1 MSYPLP
7 TRVNPDNQGN
17 PDIAIEIYYIRT
29 DNSMSSTTGEGVLTL
44 KVRLFAF
51 LMYEVGKRELDIQ
64 APSDVASLLELMSR
78 KYGTDFDKWIWR
90 KDEGSGRTLITGT
103 LIMVNGHHILH
114 LKGLQTHLDDSDVVS
129 IFPPAAGG

>member
-1 MSYPLP
+1 MPYPLQ
-7 TRVNPDNQGN
+7 TKVNPDNSGN
-17 PDIAIEIYYIRT
+17 PDIAIEIYHIRT
-29 DNSMSSTTGEGVLTL
+29 DNSMSSITRGGVLTL

-51 LMYEVGKRELDIQ
+51 LMYEVGKRELEIQ
-64 APSDVASLLELMSR
+64 APPDVASLLELMSG

-114 LKGLQTHLDDSDVVS
+114 LEGLETPLDDCDVVS